1 MRYVKAAAFAVVA
14 AGSAFIA
21 YGPLQNLW
29 SDYQDSP
36 TSTYLLYGLP
46 PLVLSIA
53 SLVAAIRALRKSL
66 VRNG

>member
-1 MRYVKAAAFAVVA
+1 MRYVRAGAFAAVA
-14 AGSAFIA
+14 AGSAFVA

-36 TSTYLLYGLP
+36 ASTYLLYGLP

-53 SLVAAIRALRKSL
+53 ALVAAIRALRKSRL
-66 VRNG
+66 R